1 MAVAVK
7 KPPETRSSS
16 LLGSLPVA
24 SLIGVLGTLACFAV
38 VFHLLPALWRAFWE
52 SISGPPLVG
61 GVLLGLLML
70 AGLAGYFYAGGR
82 FLGSRLPAGTRAGV
96 FAGLVGVLLVLLLTR
111 WASLWIEYWAFYESA
126 FGPRIGIIL
135 TAVVGGALLVGLAYL
150 FIRPG
155 FQKQLVGLER
165 QGWFS
170 AVAYKPQQ
178 GLRVRRGTILGILIL
193 AGSGIYTLMSRETLQ
208 RGAPDW
214 ELNIPFSGMVAITN
228 PGDHKFDLE
237 ERGNPEEL
245 SRFAVRD
252 LNEEL
257 SPARYVKVVS
267 AGTSTEFKAGDIVTK
282 ESFDAEVKK
291 LKEDV
296 AETPPVGTAPAP
308 IQGETSYRTLIL
320 LPAVVYSVPLL
331 LLGLSLWLAWRV
343 VNIPMFA
350 DFLIATEAE
359 MNKVSWTTQ
368 KRLVQDTIV
377 VLITTALLAV
387 YLFGMDW
394 TWRTVLSWEP
404 IGVMRIPKE
413 KSEKNQSYEERRW

>member
-7 KPPETRSSS
+7 KPPETRSRS

-24 SLIGVLGTLACFAV
+24 SFIGVLGTVVCLAV
-38 VFHLLPALWRAFWE
+38 VFHLLPALWRGFWD
-52 SISGPPLVG
+52 SINGPPLVG
-61 GVLLGLLML
+61 GILLGLLML
-70 AGLAGYFYAGGR
+70 AALTGFFYAGGR
-82 FLGSRLPAGTRAGV
+82 FLGTRVPPGTRAGIFV
-96 FAGLVGVLLVLLLTR
+96 GLFGVLLVVLLTR
-111 WASLWIEYWAFYESA
+111 WASLWIEYWAFYEGA
-126 FGPRIGIIL
+126 FGPPLGAIL
-135 TAVVGGALLVGLAYL
+135 TAVVGAGLLVGLAYL

-155 FQKQLVGLER
+155 FQKTLVSFDQ

-170 AVAYKPQQ
+170 AVTYKRLQ

-193 AGSGIYTLMSRETLQ
+193 AGSGVYTLMSRETLQ

-214 ELNIPFSGMVAITN
+214 SLNIPFTGMVTITD
-228 PGDHKFDLE
+228 PGDLGPVLQ
-237 ERGNPEEL
+237 ERGNPQTL

-257 SPARYVKVVS
+257 SPANFVKVVS
-267 AGTSTEFKAGDIVTK
+267 AGTSTEFKAGNIVPK
-282 ESFDAEVKK
+282 EEFEDEVKK
-291 LKEDV
+291 LKADV

-308 IQGETSYRTLIL
+308 IQGETSYRTLTL
-320 LPAVVYSVPLL
+320 LPAVQYTVPLL

-394 TWRTVLSWEP
+394 TWRTILTWEP

-413 KSEKNQSYEERRW
+413 KKQQSYEEKRW